1 MDLDG
6 NNVFILVKDKTVM
19 AFEREGES
27 VLSPEWIALPKIL
40 LLVQHSWQAPLGFEV
55 SPSPV
60 DEDCNDDDRDFLC
73 FRMITMSKLS
83 GSV

>member
-40 LLVQHSWQAPLGFEV
+40 LLVQHSWQAPLGFAV

-60 DEDCNDDDRDFLC
+60 DEDCSNNDA
-73 FRMITMSKLS
+73 KP
-83 GSV
+83 